1 MGPPDLWEE
10 YFSALEEYKAGEGNG
25 DPNCSGKY
33 VTKDTPPLKL
43 GFWLNN
49 QRRMKR
55 KSKLSSSRINRLK
68 ELGVWWD
75 RK

>member
-1 MGPPDLWEE
+1 MND
-10 YFSALEEYKAGEGNG
+10 

-55 KSKLSSSRINRLK
+55 KSKLPASRINRLK